1 MSQSIHYSHL
11 RNGIKFGNTELKDSL
26 IIDGLT
32 DAFNNCHMGITA
44 ENVAKEF
51 EISREVNFKLW
62 TDLEQDFG
70 EGISHIFD

>member
-1 MSQSIHYSHL
+1 MFYFNSSIVICGGQESMSQSIHYSHL

-51 EISREVNFKLW
+51 EISREVNF
-62 TDLEQDFG
+62 
-70 EGISHIFD
+70 